1 LIYVTMKNDQLCHFG
16 PLLYSLTVQTF
27 SFWFL
32 TFFFIY
38 TALLP
43 SAALLCLFFVSNIQY
58 RESRKKRKE
67 KQNKAKI
74 VLIESRPQLCFSWL
88 NTGLCHPQSRAL
100 ADQNYTDCH
109 LLPRW
114 QIGDR
119 QWGSGGMSNLV
130 ELWELK
136 FTLNT

>member
-1 LIYVTMKNDQLCHFG
+1 MISFVILVHYYIPWQFRLFLFDSWHF
-16 PLLYSLTVQTF
+16 S
-27 SFWFL
+27 SFIQP
-32 TFFFIY
+32 FFPQ
-38 TALLP
+38 LP
-43 SAALLCLFFVSNIQY
+43 SSAFSLYQISNIE
-58 RESRKKRKE
+58 RGRKKRKE

-74 VLIESRPQLCFSWL
+74 VLIESRPQLCFPWL